1 MTMESLKLTGTIF
14 LILAFII
21 GCSGSYGK
29 ISKQSVTAKKVTIVD
44 LIEHKDDY
52 DIYFGR
58 RSSTYADAIM
68 FDPKNNST
76 KLTGNSWIKI
86 GDHKTL
92 IKRIQDILSI
102 YNNARI
108 HSILGADNHFFGY
121 MYYPGHFH
129 ISVKIIDEK
138 TLYVESLPKYISAPW

>member
-1 MTMESLKLTGTIF
+1 MMKELLKLTGTIF
-14 LILAFII
+14 LILAIFI
-21 GCSGSYGK
+21 GCSGTYGK
-29 ISKQSVTAKKVTIVD
+29 ISKQSVTAKEVTIVD
-44 LIEHKDDY
+44 LIEHRDDY

-102 YNNARI
+102 YHYARI
-108 HSILGADNHFFGY
+108 HSISGADNQFFGY

-129 ISVKIIDEK
+129 ISVKIIDEN
-138 TLYVESLPKYISAPW
+138 TLYVGTLPKYKSAPW